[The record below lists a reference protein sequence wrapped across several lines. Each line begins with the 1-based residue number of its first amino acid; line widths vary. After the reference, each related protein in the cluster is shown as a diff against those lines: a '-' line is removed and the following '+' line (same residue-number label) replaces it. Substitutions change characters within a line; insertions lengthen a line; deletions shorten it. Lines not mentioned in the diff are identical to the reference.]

1 MVSLHGITIFLNHK
15 LIRINKMSTDKPLK
29 GMRVIEMGQLIAG
42 PFTGSILGYFGAEI
56 IKIEPITGDP
66 VRYWR
71 LTENNTSY
79 WWHSVSRNKKS
90 ITLNLKSEEGIQIAK
105 DLILKSDVLIENFR
119 PGTLEKW
126 GIGPAE
132 LEKENPGLITARI
145 SGYGQTGPRS
155 HLPGYASVCEGFG
168 GFRYVNGFPD
178 RPPVRPNL
186 SIGDTLAGLHA
197 AMGVLLAYIQRE
209 KDPNNK
215 GQVVDTAIYESVF
228 NLMEAVVPEYS
239 GCGAIR
245 EPSGSTITGIVPTNT
260 YVTSDDKHVI
270 IGGNGD
276 SIFKRLMKAIDQPG
290 MAADERFEDNIGRV
304 EHEKE
309 LDAAIEKWTSEHTS
323 EEVLSIMDE
332 VSVPAGP
339 IYSVEDM
346 MKDEHYI
353 ARGMFEEVEAN
364 GRPLK
369 IPAMLPILTETPG
382 GTDWSGPEL
391 SQHTNEILS
400 ELLGK
405 NAEEIKKLNEG
416 GVI

>member
-1 MVSLHGITIFLNHK
+1 M
-15 LIRINKMSTDKPLK
+15 NKASQDKPLS

-42 PFTGSILGYFGAEI
+42 PFTGSVLGYFGAEV

-90 ITLNLKSEEGIQIAK
+90 ITLNLKSDEGRQIAK
-105 DLILKSDVLIENFR
+105 DLILKSDVLIENFK
-119 PGTLEKW
+119 PGTLERW
-126 GIGPAE
+126 GMSPDD
-132 LEKENPGLITARI
+132 LKKDNPGLISARI

-155 HLPGYASVCEGFG
+155 HLPGYASVCEGYG

-197 AMGVLLAYIQRE
+197 AMGVMLAYIQRE
-209 KDPNNK
+209 KDPNGK

-260 YVTSDDKHVI
+260 YLTSDDKHVI

-276 SIFKRLMKAIDQPG
+276 SIFKRLMIAIGRPD
-290 MAADERFEDNIGRV
+290 MAEDPRLEQNQGRV
-304 EHEKE
+304 ENEKE
-309 LDAAIEKWTSEHTS
+309 IDAAIEKWTREHTS
-323 EEVLSIMDE
+323 DEILTTMDE

-339 IYSVEDM
+339 ILSVEDM
-346 MKDEHYI
+346 MNDEHYI
-353 ARGMFEEVEAN
+353 ARGMFQEVEAN
-364 GRPLK
+364 GRTLH

-382 GTDWSGPEL
+382 STEWPGPEL
-391 SQHTNEILS
+391 SEHTEEVLT

-405 NAEEIKKLNEG
+405 DEGEITQLRED
-416 GVI
+416 GVV

>member
-1 MVSLHGITIFLNHK
+1 
-15 LIRINKMSTDKPLK
+15 
-29 GMRVIEMGQLIAG
+29 
-42 PFTGSILGYFGAEI
+42 
-56 IKIEPITGDP
+56 
-66 VRYWR
+66 
-71 LTENNTSY
+71 
-79 WWHSVSRNKKS
+79 
-90 ITLNLKSEEGIQIAK
+90 
-105 DLILKSDVLIENFR
+105 
-119 PGTLEKW
+119 
-126 GIGPAE
+126 
-132 LEKENPGLITARI
+132 
-145 SGYGQTGPRS
+145 
-155 HLPGYASVCEGFG
+155 
-168 GFRYVNGFPD
+168 
-178 RPPVRPNL
+178 
-186 SIGDTLAGLHA
+186 
-197 AMGVLLAYIQRE
+197 
-209 KDPNNK
+209 
-215 GQVVDTAIYESVF
+215 
-228 NLMEAVVPEYS
+228 
-239 GCGAIR
+239 
-245 EPSGSTITGIVPTNT
+245 
-260 YVTSDDKHVI
+260 
-270 IGGNGD
+270 
-276 SIFKRLMKAIDQPG
+276 MKAIDQPG
-290 MAADERFEDNIGRV
+290 MAADKRFEDNMGRV

-309 LDAAIEKWTSEHTS
+309 IDAAIEKWTSEHTS

>member
-1 MVSLHGITIFLNHK
+1 M
-15 LIRINKMSTDKPLK
+15 NKASQDKPLS

-42 PFTGSILGYFGAEI
+42 PFTGSVLGYFGAEV
-56 IKIEPITGDP
+56 IKIEPITRDP

-90 ITLNLKSEEGIQIAK
+90 ITLNLKSDEGRQIAK
-105 DLILKSDVLIENFR
+105 DLILKSDVLIENFK
-119 PGTLEKW
+119 PGTLERW
-126 GIGPAE
+126 GMSPDD
-132 LEKENPGLITARI
+132 LKKDNPGLISARI

-155 HLPGYASVCEGFG
+155 HLPGYASVCEGYG

-197 AMGVLLAYIQRE
+197 AMGVMLAYIQRE
-209 KDPNNK
+209 KDPNGK

-260 YVTSDDKHVI
+260 YLTSDDKHVI

-276 SIFKRLMKAIDQPG
+276 SIFKRLMIAIGRPD
-290 MAADERFEDNIGRV
+290 MAEDPRFEHNQGRV
-304 EHEKE
+304 ENEKE
-309 LDAAIEKWTSEHTS
+309 IDAAIEKWTREHTS
-323 EEVLSIMDE
+323 DEILTTMDE

-339 IYSVEDM
+339 ILSVEDM
-346 MKDEHYI
+346 MNDEHYI
-353 ARGMFEEVEAN
+353 ARGMFQEVEAN
-364 GRPLK
+364 GRTLH

-382 GTDWSGPEL
+382 STEWPGPEL
-391 SQHTNEILS
+391 SEHTEEVLT

-405 NAEEIKKLNEG
+405 DEGEITQLRED
-416 GVI
+416 GVV

>member
-1 MVSLHGITIFLNHK
+1 M
-15 LIRINKMSTDKPLK
+15 NKAKQDKPLS

-42 PFTGSILGYFGAEI
+42 PFTGSVLGYFGAEV

-90 ITLNLKSEEGIQIAK
+90 ITLNLKSDEGRQIAK
-105 DLILKSDVLIENFR
+105 DLILKSDVLIENFK
-119 PGTLEKW
+119 PGTLERW
-126 GIGPAE
+126 GMSPDD
-132 LEKENPGLITARI
+132 LKKDNPGLISARI

-155 HLPGYASVCEGFG
+155 HLPGYASVCEGYG

-197 AMGVLLAYIQRE
+197 AMGVMLAYIQRE
-209 KDPNNK
+209 KDPDGK
-215 GQVVDTAIYESVF
+215 GQVVDAAIYESVF

-260 YVTSDDKHVI
+260 YLTSDDKHVI

-276 SIFKRLMKAIDQPG
+276 SIFKRLMIA
-290 MAADERFEDNIGRV
+290 IGRPDMAEDPRLEQNQGWV
-304 EHEKE
+304 ENEKE
-309 LDAAIEKWTSEHTS
+309 IDAAIEKWTREHTS
-323 EEVLSIMDE
+323 DEVLTTMDE

-339 IYSVEDM
+339 ILSVEDM
-346 MKDEHYI
+346 MNDEHYI
-353 ARGMFEEVEAN
+353 ARGMFQEVEAN
-364 GRPLK
+364 GRTLH

-382 GTDWSGPEL
+382 STEWPGPEL
-391 SQHTNEILS
+391 SEHTEEVLT

-405 NAEEIKKLNEG
+405 DEGEITQLRED
-416 GVI
+416 GVV

>member
-1 MVSLHGITIFLNHK
+1 MNIK
-15 LIRINKMSTDKPLK
+15 AQDKPLR

-42 PFTGSILGYFGAEI
+42 PFAGSVLGYFGAEV
-56 IKIEPITGDP
+56 IKIEPPTGDP

-90 ITLNLKSEEGIQIAK
+90 ITLNLKTEKGRQIAK
-105 DLILKSDVLIENFR
+105 DLILESDVLIENFK

-126 GIGPAE
+126 GMSPDD
-132 LEKENPGLITARI
+132 LKKDNPGLITARI

-155 HLPGYASVCEGFG
+155 HLPGYASVCEGYG

-197 AMGVLLAYIQRE
+197 AMGVMLAYIQRE
-209 KDPNNK
+209 KDPDGK
-215 GQVVDTAIYESVF
+215 GQVVDAAIYESVF
-228 NLMEAVVPEYS
+228 NMMEAVVPEYS
-239 GCGAIR
+239 GSGAIR
-245 EPSGSTITGIVPTNT
+245 EPSGSTITGIAPTNT
-260 YVTSDDKHVI
+260 YITSDNKYVI

-276 SIFKRLMKAIDQPG
+276 SIFKRLMNA
-290 MAADERFEDNIGRV
+290 IGRPDMANDPKLEENQGRV
-304 EHEKE
+304 DNEKE
-309 LDAAIEKWTSEHTS
+309 IDAAIEKWTKEHTS
-323 EEVLSIMDE
+323 DEVLSTMDE

-339 IYSVEDM
+339 ILSVEDM

-353 ARGMFEEVEAN
+353 ARGMFQEVEAN
-364 GRPLK
+364 GRTLH
-369 IPAMLPILTETPG
+369 IPAMMPILTETPG
-382 GTDWSGPEL
+382 TTEWPGPALSEHTDEV
-391 SQHTNEILS
+391 LS

-405 NAEEIKKLNEG
+405 DEGEITQLRKD
-416 GVI
+416 GVL

>member
-1 MVSLHGITIFLNHK
+1 MNKVSQ
-15 LIRINKMSTDKPLK
+15 DKPLA

-42 PFTGSILGYFGAEI
+42 PFTGSVLGYFGAEV

-90 ITLNLKSEEGIQIAK
+90 ITLNLKSDEGRQIAK
-105 DLILKSDVLIENFR
+105 DLIIKSDVLIENFK
-119 PGTLEKW
+119 PGTLERW
-126 GIGPAE
+126 GMSPDD
-132 LEKENPGLITARI
+132 LKKENPGLITARI

-155 HLPGYASVCEGFG
+155 HLPGYASVCEGYG
-168 GFRYVNGFPD
+168 GFRYVNGFSD

-197 AMGVLLAYIQRE
+197 AMGVMLAYIQRE
-209 KDPNNK
+209 KDPDKK

-260 YVTSDDKHVI
+260 YLTSDGKHVI

-276 SIFKRLMKAIDQPG
+276 SIFKRLMVAIGRPD
-290 MAADERFEDNIGRV
+290 MAEDLRFEHNQGRV

-309 LDAAIEKWTSEHTS
+309 IDAAIEKWTKEHTS
-323 EEVLSIMDE
+323 DEILTTMDE

-339 IYSVEDM
+339 ILNIEDM
-346 MKDEHYI
+346 MNDEHYI
-353 ARGMFEEVEAN
+353 ARGMFQEVEAN
-364 GRPLK
+364 GRTLH

-382 GTDWSGPEL
+382 STEWPGPALSEHTDEVL
-391 SQHTNEILS
+391 T

-405 NAEEIKKLNEG
+405 NQDEISQLRDN
-416 GVI
+416 GVV

>member
-1 MVSLHGITIFLNHK
+1 M
-15 LIRINKMSTDKPLK
+15 NKAKQDKPLS

-42 PFTGSILGYFGAEI
+42 PFTGSVLGYFGAEV

-90 ITLNLKSEEGIQIAK
+90 ITLNLKSDEGRQIAK
-105 DLILKSDVLIENFR
+105 DLILKSDVLIENFK
-119 PGTLEKW
+119 PGTLERW
-126 GIGPAE
+126 GMSPDD
-132 LEKENPGLITARI
+132 LKKDNPGLISARI

-155 HLPGYASVCEGFG
+155 HLPGYASVCEGYG

-197 AMGVLLAYIQRE
+197 AMGVMLAYIQRE
-209 KDPNNK
+209 KDPNGK

-260 YVTSDDKHVI
+260 YLTSDDKHVI

-276 SIFKRLMKAIDQPG
+276 SIFKRLMIAIGRPD
-290 MAADERFEDNIGRV
+290 MAEDPRFEHNQGRV
-304 EHEKE
+304 ENEKE
-309 LDAAIEKWTSEHTS
+309 IDAAIEKWTREHTS
-323 EEVLSIMDE
+323 DEILTTMDE

-339 IYSVEDM
+339 ILSVEDM
-346 MKDEHYI
+346 MNDEHYI
-353 ARGMFEEVEAN
+353 ARGMFQEVEAN
-364 GRPLK
+364 GRTLH

-382 GTDWSGPEL
+382 STEWPGPEL
-391 SQHTNEILS
+391 SEHTEEVLT

-405 NAEEIKKLNEG
+405 DEGEITQLRED
-416 GVI
+416 GVV

>member
-1 MVSLHGITIFLNHK
+1 M
-15 LIRINKMSTDKPLK
+15 NKAKQDKPLS

-42 PFTGSILGYFGAEI
+42 PFTGSVLGYFGAEV

-90 ITLNLKSEEGIQIAK
+90 ITLNLKSDEGRQIAK
-105 DLILKSDVLIENFR
+105 DLILKSDVLIENFK

-126 GIGPAE
+126 GMSPDD
-132 LEKENPGLITARI
+132 LKKDNPGLISARI

-155 HLPGYASVCEGFG
+155 HLPGYASVCEGYG

-197 AMGVLLAYIQRE
+197 AMGVMLAYIQRE
-209 KDPNNK
+209 KDPNGK

-260 YVTSDDKHVI
+260 YLTSDDKHVI

-276 SIFKRLMKAIDQPG
+276 SIFKRLMIAIGRPD
-290 MAADERFEDNIGRV
+290 MAEDPRFEHNQGRV
-304 EHEKE
+304 ENEKE
-309 LDAAIEKWTSEHTS
+309 IDAAIEKWTREHTS
-323 EEVLSIMDE
+323 DEILTTMDE

-339 IYSVEDM
+339 ILSVEDM
-346 MKDEHYI
+346 MNDEHYI
-353 ARGMFEEVEAN
+353 ARGMFQEVEAN
-364 GRPLK
+364 GRTLH

-382 GTDWSGPEL
+382 STEWPGPEL
-391 SQHTNEILS
+391 SEHTEEVLT

-405 NAEEIKKLNEG
+405 DEGEITQLRED
-416 GVI
+416 GVV

>member
-1 MVSLHGITIFLNHK
+1 MNIK
-15 LIRINKMSTDKPLK
+15 AQDKPLR

-42 PFTGSILGYFGAEI
+42 PFTGSVLGYFGAEV
-56 IKIEPITGDP
+56 IKIEPLTGDP

-90 ITLNLKSEEGIQIAK
+90 ITLNLKTEEGRQIAK
-105 DLILKSDVLIENFR
+105 DLILKSDVLIENFK

-126 GIGPAE
+126 GMSPE
-132 LEKENPGLITARI
+132 DLKKDNPGLITARI

-155 HLPGYASVCEGFG
+155 HLPGYASVCEGYG

-197 AMGVLLAYIQRE
+197 AMGVMLAYIQRE
-209 KDPNNK
+209 KDPDGK
-215 GQVVDTAIYESVF
+215 GQVVDAAIYESVF
-228 NLMEAVVPEYS
+228 NMMEAVVPEYS
-239 GCGAIR
+239 GSGAIR
-245 EPSGSTITGIVPTNT
+245 EPSGSTITGIAPTNT
-260 YVTSDDKHVI
+260 YITSDNKHVI

-276 SIFKRLMKAIDQPG
+276 SIFKRLMNA
-290 MAADERFEDNIGRV
+290 IGRPDMANDPELEENQGRV
-304 EHEKE
+304 DNEKE
-309 LDAAIEKWTSEHTS
+309 IDAAIEKWTKDHTS
-323 EEVLSIMDE
+323 DEVLSIMDG

-339 IYSVEDM
+339 ILSVEDM

-353 ARGMFEEVEAN
+353 ARGMFQEVQAN
-364 GRPLK
+364 GRTLQ

-382 GTDWSGPEL
+382 TTEWPGPALSEHTDEV
-391 SQHTNEILS
+391 LS

-405 NAEEIKKLNEG
+405 DEKEITQLRED
-416 GVI
+416 GVL

>member
-1 MVSLHGITIFLNHK
+1 MNIK
-15 LIRINKMSTDKPLK
+15 AQDKPLR

-42 PFTGSILGYFGAEI
+42 PFTGSVLGYFGAEV
-56 IKIEPITGDP
+56 IKIEPPTGDP

-90 ITLNLKSEEGIQIAK
+90 ITLNLKTEEGRQIAK
-105 DLILKSDVLIENFR
+105 DLILKSDVLIENFK

-126 GIGPAE
+126 GMSPE
-132 LEKENPGLITARI
+132 DLKKDNPGLITARI

-155 HLPGYASVCEGFG
+155 HLPGYASVCEGYG

-197 AMGVLLAYIQRE
+197 AMGVMLAYIQRE
-209 KDPNNK
+209 KNPDGK
-215 GQVVDTAIYESVF
+215 GQVVDVAIYESVF
-228 NLMEAVVPEYS
+228 NMMEAVVPEYS
-239 GCGAIR
+239 GSGAIR
-245 EPSGSTITGIVPTNT
+245 EPSGSTITGIAPTNT
-260 YVTSDDKHVI
+260 YITSDNKYVI

-276 SIFKRLMKAIDQPG
+276 SIFKRLMNAIGKPD
-290 MAADERFEDNIGRV
+290 MANDPKLEKNQGRV
-304 EHEKE
+304 DNEKE
-309 LDAAIEKWTSEHTS
+309 IDAAIEKWTKDHTS
-323 EEVLSIMDE
+323 DEVLLIMDE
-332 VSVPAGP
+332 ASVPAGP
-339 IYSVEDM
+339 IFSVKDM

-353 ARGMFEEVEAN
+353 ARGMFQEVEAN
-364 GRPLK
+364 GRTLQ

-382 GTDWSGPEL
+382 TTEWPGPALSEHTDEV
-391 SQHTNEILS
+391 LS

-405 NAEEIKKLNEG
+405 DEKEIAQLRED
-416 GVI
+416 GVL

>member
-1 MVSLHGITIFLNHK
+1 M
-15 LIRINKMSTDKPLK
+15 NKASQDKPLS

-42 PFTGSILGYFGAEI
+42 PFTGSVLGYFGAEV

-90 ITLNLKSEEGIQIAK
+90 ITLNLKSDEGRQIAK
-105 DLILKSDVLIENFR
+105 DLILKSDVLIENFK

-126 GIGPAE
+126 GMSPDD
-132 LEKENPGLITARI
+132 LKKDNPGLISARI

-155 HLPGYASVCEGFG
+155 HLPGYASVCEGYG

-197 AMGVLLAYIQRE
+197 AMGVMLAYIQRE
-209 KDPNNK
+209 KDPDGK
-215 GQVVDTAIYESVF
+215 GQVVDAAIYESVF
-228 NLMEAVVPEYS
+228 NMMEAVVPEYS
-239 GCGAIR
+239 GSGAIR

-260 YVTSDDKHVI
+260 YITSDNKHVI

-276 SIFKRLMKAIDQPG
+276 SIFKRLMNAIGRPD
-290 MAADERFEDNIGRV
+290 MANDPKLKENQGRV
-304 EHEKE
+304 ENEQE
-309 LDAAIEKWTSEHTS
+309 IDAAIEKWTKDQTS
-323 EEVLSIMDE
+323 DEVLSIMDE

-339 IYSVEDM
+339 ILSEEDM
-346 MKDEHYI
+346 MNDEHYI
-353 ARGMFEEVEAN
+353 ARGMIQEVEAN
-364 GRPLK
+364 GRTLH

-382 GTDWSGPEL
+382 TTEWPGPALSEHTDEV
-391 SQHTNEILS
+391 LS

-405 NAEEIKKLNEG
+405 DEKEITQLREDG
-416 GVI
+416 IL

>member
-1 MVSLHGITIFLNHK
+1 M
-15 LIRINKMSTDKPLK
+15 NKASQDKPLS

-42 PFTGSILGYFGAEI
+42 PFTGSVLGYFGAEV

-90 ITLNLKSEEGIQIAK
+90 ITLNLKSDEGRQIAK
-105 DLILKSDVLIENFR
+105 DLILKSDVLIENFK
-119 PGTLEKW
+119 PGTLERW
-126 GIGPAE
+126 GMSPDD
-132 LEKENPGLITARI
+132 LKKDNPGLISARI

-155 HLPGYASVCEGFG
+155 HLPGYASVCEGYG

-197 AMGVLLAYIQRE
+197 AMGVMLAYIQRE
-209 KDPNNK
+209 KDPNGK

-228 NLMEAVVPEYS
+228 NLMEAGVPDYS
-239 GCGAIR
+239 GCWAIR
-245 EPSGSTITGIVPTNT
+245 EPSGATITGIVPTNT
-260 YVTSDDKHVI
+260 YLTSDDKHVI

-276 SIFKRLMKAIDQPG
+276 SIFKRLMIAIGRPD
-290 MAADERFEDNIGRV
+290 MAEDPRFEHNQGRV
-304 EHEKE
+304 ENEKE
-309 LDAAIEKWTSEHTS
+309 IDAAIEKWTREHTS
-323 EEVLSIMDE
+323 DEILTTMDE

-339 IYSVEDM
+339 ILSVEDM
-346 MKDEHYI
+346 MNDEHYI
-353 ARGMFEEVEAN
+353 ARGMFQEVEAN
-364 GRPLK
+364 GRTLH

-382 GTDWSGPEL
+382 STEWPGPEL
-391 SQHTNEILS
+391 SEHTEEVLT

-405 NAEEIKKLNEG
+405 DEGEITQLRED
-416 GVI
+416 GVV

>member
-1 MVSLHGITIFLNHK
+1 MNIK
-15 LIRINKMSTDKPLK
+15 AQDKPLR

-42 PFTGSILGYFGAEI
+42 PFTGSVLGYFGAEV
-56 IKIEPITGDP
+56 IKIEPPTGDP

-90 ITLNLKSEEGIQIAK
+90 ITINLKTEKGRQIAK
-105 DLILKSDVLIENFR
+105 DLILESDVLIENFK

-126 GIGPAE
+126 GMSPDD
-132 LEKENPGLITARI
+132 LKKDNPGLITARI

-155 HLPGYASVCEGFG
+155 HLPGYASVCEGYG

-197 AMGVLLAYIQRE
+197 AMGVMLAYIQRE
-209 KDPNNK
+209 KDPDGK
-215 GQVVDTAIYESVF
+215 GQVVDAAIYESVF
-228 NLMEAVVPEYS
+228 NMMEAVVPEYS
-239 GCGAIR
+239 GSGAIR
-245 EPSGSTITGIVPTNT
+245 EPSGSTITGIAPTNT
-260 YVTSDDKHVI
+260 YITSDNKHVI

-276 SIFKRLMKAIDQPG
+276 SIFKRLMNA
-290 MAADERFEDNIGRV
+290 IGRPDMANDPKLEENQGRV
-304 EHEKE
+304 DNEKE
-309 LDAAIEKWTSEHTS
+309 LDAAIEKWTKDHTS
-323 EEVLSIMDE
+323 DEVLSIMDE

-339 IYSVEDM
+339 ILSVEDM

-353 ARGMFEEVEAN
+353 ARGMFQEVEAN
-364 GRPLK
+364 GRTLH

-382 GTDWSGPEL
+382 TTEWPGPALSEHTD
-391 SQHTNEILS
+391 EILS

-405 NAEEIKKLNEG
+405 DEGEITQLRKEG
-416 GVI
+416 VL

>member
-1 MVSLHGITIFLNHK
+1 M
-15 LIRINKMSTDKPLK
+15 NKASQDKPLS

-42 PFTGSILGYFGAEI
+42 PFTGSVLGYFGAEV

-90 ITLNLKSEEGIQIAK
+90 ITLNLKSDEGRQIAK
-105 DLILKSDVLIENFR
+105 DLILKSDVLIENFK
-119 PGTLEKW
+119 PGTLERW
-126 GIGPAE
+126 GMSPDD
-132 LEKENPGLITARI
+132 LKKDNPGLISARI

-155 HLPGYASVCEGFG
+155 HLPGYASVCEGYG

-197 AMGVLLAYIQRE
+197 YIQRE
-209 KDPNNK
+209 KDPDGK

-260 YVTSDDKHVI
+260 YLTSDDKHVI

-276 SIFKRLMKAIDQPG
+276 SIFKRLMIAIGRPD
-290 MAADERFEDNIGRV
+290 MAEDPRLEHNQGRV
-304 EHEKE
+304 ENEKE
-309 LDAAIEKWTSEHTS
+309 IDAAIEKWTREHTS
-323 EEVLSIMDE
+323 DEILTTMDE

-339 IYSVEDM
+339 ILSVEDM
-346 MKDEHYI
+346 MNDEHYI
-353 ARGMFEEVEAN
+353 ARGMFQEVEAN
-364 GRPLK
+364 GRTLH

-382 GTDWSGPEL
+382 STEWPGPEL
-391 SQHTNEILS
+391 SEHTEEVLT

-405 NAEEIKKLNEG
+405 DEGEITQLRED
-416 GVI
+416 GVV

>member
-1 MVSLHGITIFLNHK
+1 M
-15 LIRINKMSTDKPLK
+15 NKASQDKPLS

-42 PFTGSILGYFGAEI
+42 PFTGSVLGYFGAEV

-90 ITLNLKSEEGIQIAK
+90 ITLNLKSEEGRQIAK
-105 DLILKSDVLIENFR
+105 DLILKSDVLIENFK
-119 PGTLEKW
+119 PGTLERW
-126 GIGPAE
+126 GMSPDD
-132 LEKENPGLITARI
+132 LKKDNPGLISARI

-155 HLPGYASVCEGFG
+155 HLPGYASVCEGYG

-197 AMGVLLAYIQRE
+197 ARGVMLAYIQRE
-209 KDPNNK
+209 KDPNGK

-260 YVTSDDKHVI
+260 YLTSDDKHVI

-276 SIFKRLMKAIDQPG
+276 SIFKRLMIAIGRPD
-290 MAADERFEDNIGRV
+290 MAEDPRFEHNQGRV
-304 EHEKE
+304 ENEKE
-309 LDAAIEKWTSEHTS
+309 IDAAIEKWTREHTS
-323 EEVLSIMDE
+323 DEILTTMDE

-339 IYSVEDM
+339 ILSVEDM
-346 MKDEHYI
+346 MNDEHYI
-353 ARGMFEEVEAN
+353 ARGMFQEVEAN
-364 GRPLK
+364 GRTLH

-382 GTDWSGPEL
+382 STEWPGPEL
-391 SQHTNEILS
+391 SEHTEEVLT

-405 NAEEIKKLNEG
+405 DEGEITQLRED
-416 GVI
+416 GVV

>member
-1 MVSLHGITIFLNHK
+1 MNIK
-15 LIRINKMSTDKPLK
+15 AQDKPLR

-42 PFTGSILGYFGAEI
+42 PFAGSVLGYFGAEV
-56 IKIEPITGDP
+56 IKIEPPTGDP

-90 ITLNLKSEEGIQIAK
+90 ITLNLKTEEGKQIAK
-105 DLILKSDVLIENFR
+105 DLILESDVLIENFK

-126 GIGPAE
+126 GMSPE
-132 LEKENPGLITARI
+132 DLKKDNPGLITARI

-155 HLPGYASVCEGFG
+155 HLPGYASVCEGYG

-197 AMGVLLAYIQRE
+197 AMGVMLAYIQRE
-209 KDPNNK
+209 KDPDGK

-245 EPSGSTITGIVPTNT
+245 EPSGTTITGIVPTGT
-260 YVTSDDKHVI
+260 YTTSDNKHVI

-276 SIFKRLMKAIDQPG
+276 SIFKRLMNA
-290 MAADERFEDNIGRV
+290 IGRSDMAKDPKLDENQGRV
-304 EHEKE
+304 DNEKE
-309 LDAAIEKWTSEHTS
+309 IDAAIEKWTKDHTS
-323 EEVLSIMDE
+323 DEVLSIMDE

-339 IYSVEDM
+339 ILSVEDM

-353 ARGMFEEVEAN
+353 ARGMFQEVEAN
-364 GRPLK
+364 GRTLH

-382 GTDWSGPEL
+382 TTEWPGPALSEHTDEV
-391 SQHTNEILS
+391 LS

-405 NAEEIKKLNEG
+405 DEGEITQLRKD
-416 GVI
+416 GVL

>member
-1 MVSLHGITIFLNHK
+1 MNIK
-15 LIRINKMSTDKPLK
+15 AQDKPLR

-42 PFTGSILGYFGAEI
+42 PFTGSVLGYFGAEV

-90 ITLNLKSEEGIQIAK
+90 ITINLKTEKGRQIAK
-105 DLILKSDVLIENFR
+105 DLILESDVLIENFK

-126 GIGPAE
+126 GMSPE
-132 LEKENPGLITARI
+132 DLKKDNPGLITARI

-155 HLPGYASVCEGFG
+155 HLPGYASVCEGYG

-197 AMGVLLAYIQRE
+197 AMGVMLAYIQRE
-209 KDPNNK
+209 KDPDGK
-215 GQVVDTAIYESVF
+215 GQVVDAAIYESVF
-228 NLMEAVVPEYS
+228 NMMEAVVPEYS
-239 GCGAIR
+239 GSGAIR

-260 YVTSDDKHVI
+260 YITSDNKHVI

-276 SIFKRLMKAIDQPG
+276 SIFKRLMNA
-290 MAADERFEDNIGRV
+290 IGRPDMANDPKLKENQGRV
-304 EHEKE
+304 DNEKE
-309 LDAAIEKWTSEHTS
+309 IDAAIEKWTKDHTS
-323 EEVLSIMDE
+323 DEVLSIMDE

-339 IYSVEDM
+339 ILSVKDM
-346 MKDEHYI
+346 MEDEHYI
-353 ARGMFEEVEAN
+353 ARGMFQEVEAN
-364 GRPLK
+364 GRTLQ

-382 GTDWSGPEL
+382 TTEWPGPALSEHTDEV
-391 SQHTNEILS
+391 LS

-405 NAEEIKKLNEG
+405 DEKEITQLREDG
-416 GVI
+416 IL

>member
-1 MVSLHGITIFLNHK
+1 MNIK
-15 LIRINKMSTDKPLK
+15 AQDKPLR

-42 PFTGSILGYFGAEI
+42 PFTGSVLGYFGAEV
-56 IKIEPITGDP
+56 IKIEPLTGDP

-90 ITLNLKSEEGIQIAK
+90 ITLNLKTEEGRQIAK
-105 DLILKSDVLIENFR
+105 DLILKSDVLIENFK

-126 GIGPAE
+126 GMSPE
-132 LEKENPGLITARI
+132 DLKKDNPGLITARI

-155 HLPGYASVCEGFG
+155 HLPGYASVCEGYG

-197 AMGVLLAYIQRE
+197 AMGVMLAYIQRE
-209 KDPNNK
+209 KDPDGK
-215 GQVVDTAIYESVF
+215 GQVVDAAIYESVF
-228 NLMEAVVPEYS
+228 NMMEAVVPEYS
-239 GCGAIR
+239 GSGAIR
-245 EPSGSTITGIVPTNT
+245 EPSGSTITGIAPTNT
-260 YVTSDDKHVI
+260 YITSDNKYVI

-276 SIFKRLMKAIDQPG
+276 SIFKRLMNA
-290 MAADERFEDNIGRV
+290 IGRPDMANNPELEENQGRV
-304 EHEKE
+304 DNEKE
-309 LDAAIEKWTSEHTS
+309 IDAAIEKWTKDHTS
-323 EEVLSIMDE
+323 DEVLSTMDE

-339 IYSVEDM
+339 ILSVEDM

-353 ARGMFEEVEAN
+353 ARGMFHEVQAN
-364 GRPLK
+364 GRTLQ

-382 GTDWSGPEL
+382 TTEWPGPALSEHTDEV
-391 SQHTNEILS
+391 LS

-405 NAEEIKKLNEG
+405 DQKEITQLRED
-416 GVI
+416 GVL

>member
-1 MVSLHGITIFLNHK
+1 M
-15 LIRINKMSTDKPLK
+15 NKAKQDKPLS

-42 PFTGSILGYFGAEI
+42 PFTGSVLGYFGAEV

-90 ITLNLKSEEGIQIAK
+90 ITLNLKSEEGRQIAK
-105 DLILKSDVLIENFR
+105 DLILKSDVLIENFK
-119 PGTLEKW
+119 PGTLERW
-126 GIGPAE
+126 GMSPDD
-132 LEKENPGLITARI
+132 LKKDNPGLISARI

-155 HLPGYASVCEGFG
+155 HLPGYASVCEGYG
-168 GFRYVNGFPD
+168 GFRYVNGFQD

-197 AMGVLLAYIQRE
+197 AMGVMLAYIQRE
-209 KDPNNK
+209 KDPEGK
-215 GQVVDTAIYESVF
+215 GQVVDAAIYESVF

-260 YVTSDDKHVI
+260 YLTSDDKHVI

-276 SIFKRLMKAIDQPG
+276 SIFKRLMIA
-290 MAADERFEDNIGRV
+290 IGRPDMAEDPRLEQNQGGV
-304 EHEKE
+304 ENEKE
-309 LDAAIEKWTSEHTS
+309 IDEAIEKWTREHTS
-323 EEVLSIMDE
+323 EEVLTTMDE

-339 IYSVEDM
+339 ILSVEDM
-346 MKDEHYI
+346 MNDEHYI
-353 ARGMFEEVEAN
+353 ARGMFQEVEAN
-364 GRPLK
+364 GRTLH

-382 GTDWSGPEL
+382 STEWPGPEL
-391 SQHTNEILS
+391 SEHTDEVLTD
-400 ELLGK
+400 LLGK
-405 NAEEIKKLNEG
+405 DQGEINQLRED
-416 GVI
+416 GVV

>member
-1 MVSLHGITIFLNHK
+1 LS
-15 LIRINKMSTDKPLK
+15 

-42 PFTGSILGYFGAEI
+42 PFTGSVLGYFGAEV

-90 ITLNLKSEEGIQIAK
+90 ITLNLKSEEGRQIAK
-105 DLILKSDVLIENFR
+105 DLILKSDVLIENFK
-119 PGTLEKW
+119 PGTLERW
-126 GIGPAE
+126 GMSPDD
-132 LEKENPGLITARI
+132 LKKDNPGLISARI

-155 HLPGYASVCEGFG
+155 HLPGYASVCEGYG
-168 GFRYVNGFPD
+168 GFRYVNGFQD

-197 AMGVLLAYIQRE
+197 AMGVMLAYIQRE
-209 KDPNNK
+209 KDPDGK
-215 GQVVDTAIYESVF
+215 GQVVDAAIYESVF

-260 YVTSDDKHVI
+260 YLTSDDKHVI

-276 SIFKRLMKAIDQPG
+276 SIFKRLMIAIGRPD
-290 MAADERFEDNIGRV
+290 MAEDPRLEQNQGRV
-304 EHEKE
+304 ENEKE
-309 LDAAIEKWTSEHTS
+309 IDEAIEKWTREHTS
-323 EEVLSIMDE
+323 EEVLTTMDE

-339 IYSVEDM
+339 ILSVEDM
-346 MKDEHYI
+346 MNDEHYI
-353 ARGMFEEVEAN
+353 ARGMFQEVEAN
-364 GRPLK
+364 GRTLH

-382 GTDWSGPEL
+382 STEWPGPEL
-391 SQHTNEILS
+391 SEHTDEVLTD
-400 ELLGK
+400 LLGK
-405 NAEEIKKLNEG
+405 DQGEINQLRED
-416 GVI
+416 GVV

>member
-1 MVSLHGITIFLNHK
+1 MNIKTQ
-15 LIRINKMSTDKPLK
+15 DKPLR

-42 PFTGSILGYFGAEI
+42 PFTGSVLGYFGAEV

-90 ITLNLKSEEGIQIAK
+90 ITLNLKTEEGRQIAK
-105 DLILKSDVLIENFR
+105 DLILKSDVLIENFK

-126 GIGPAE
+126 GMSPDDF
-132 LEKENPGLITARI
+132 KKDNPGLITARI

-155 HLPGYASVCEGFG
+155 HLPGYASVCEGYG

-197 AMGVLLAYIQRE
+197 AMGVMLAYIQRE
-209 KDPNNK
+209 KDPEGK
-215 GQVVDTAIYESVF
+215 GQVVDAAIYESVF
-228 NLMEAVVPEYS
+228 NMMEAVVPEYS
-239 GCGAIR
+239 GIGAIR

-260 YVTSDDKHVI
+260 YITSDNKHVI

-276 SIFKRLMKAIDQPG
+276 SIFKRLMNAIGRPD
-290 MAADERFEDNIGRV
+290 MANDPKLGENQGRV
-304 EHEKE
+304 ENEKE
-309 LDAAIEKWTSEHTS
+309 IDAAIELWTKEHTS
-323 EEVLSIMDE
+323 DEVLSIMDE

-339 IYSVEDM
+339 ILSVEDM
-346 MKDEHYI
+346 MNDEHYI
-353 ARGMFEEVEAN
+353 ARGMFQEVEAN
-364 GRPLK
+364 GRTLH

-382 GTDWSGPEL
+382 TTEWPGPALSEHTDEV
-391 SQHTNEILS
+391 LS

-405 NAEEIKKLNEG
+405 DKKEITQLREE
-416 GVI
+416 GVL

>member
-1 MVSLHGITIFLNHK
+1 M
-15 LIRINKMSTDKPLK
+15 NKASQDKPLS

-42 PFTGSILGYFGAEI
+42 PFTGSVLGYFGAEV

-90 ITLNLKSEEGIQIAK
+90 ITLNLKSDEGRQIAK
-105 DLILKSDVLIENFR
+105 DLILKSDVLIENFK

-126 GIGPAE
+126 GMSPDD
-132 LEKENPGLITARI
+132 LKKDNPGLITARI

-155 HLPGYASVCEGFG
+155 HLPGYASVCEGYG

-197 AMGVLLAYIQRE
+197 AMGVMLAYIQRE
-209 KDPNNK
+209 KDPDGK
-215 GQVVDTAIYESVF
+215 GQVVDAAIYESVF
-228 NLMEAVVPEYS
+228 NMMEAVVPEYS
-239 GCGAIR
+239 GSGAIR

-260 YVTSDDKHVI
+260 YITSDNKHVI

-276 SIFKRLMKAIDQPG
+276 SIFKRLMNA
-290 MAADERFEDNIGRV
+290 IGRPDMANDPRLEQNQGRV
-304 EHEKE
+304 DNEKE
-309 LDAAIEKWTSEHTS
+309 IDAAIEKWTKDHTS
-323 EEVLSIMDE
+323 DEVLSIMDE

-339 IYSVEDM
+339 ILSVEDM
-346 MKDEHYI
+346 MNDEHYI
-353 ARGMFEEVEAN
+353 ARGMFQEVEAN
-364 GRPLK
+364 GRTLH

-382 GTDWSGPEL
+382 TTEWPGPALSEHTDEVL
-391 SQHTNEILS
+391 R

-405 NAEEIKKLNEG
+405 DEKEITQLRED
-416 GVI
+416 GVL

>member
-1 MVSLHGITIFLNHK
+1 M
-15 LIRINKMSTDKPLK
+15 NKASQDKPLS

-42 PFTGSILGYFGAEI
+42 PFTGSVLGYFGAEV

-90 ITLNLKSEEGIQIAK
+90 ITLNLKSDEGRQIAK
-105 DLILKSDVLIENFR
+105 DLILKSDVLIENFK

-126 GIGPAE
+126 GMSPDD
-132 LEKENPGLITARI
+132 LKKDNPGLISARI

-155 HLPGYASVCEGFG
+155 HLPGYASVCEGYG

-197 AMGVLLAYIQRE
+197 AMGVMLAYIQRE
-209 KDPNNK
+209 KDPDGK
-215 GQVVDTAIYESVF
+215 GQVVDAAIYESVF
-228 NLMEAVVPEYS
+228 NMMEAVVPEYS
-239 GCGAIR
+239 GSGAIR

-260 YVTSDDKHVI
+260 YITSDNKHVI

-276 SIFKRLMKAIDQPG
+276 SIFKRLMNAIGRPD
-290 MAADERFEDNIGRV
+290 MANDPKLKENQGRV
-304 EHEKE
+304 ENEQE
-309 LDAAIEKWTSEHTS
+309 IDVAIEKWTKDHTS
-323 EEVLSIMDE
+323 DEVLSIMDE

-339 IYSVEDM
+339 ILSVEDM
-346 MKDEHYI
+346 MNDEHYI
-353 ARGMFEEVEAN
+353 ARGMFQEVEAN
-364 GRPLK
+364 GRTLH

-382 GTDWSGPEL
+382 TTEWPGPALSEHTDEV
-391 SQHTNEILS
+391 LS

-405 NAEEIKKLNEG
+405 DEKEITQLREDG
-416 GVI
+416 IL

>member
-1 MVSLHGITIFLNHK
+1 M
-15 LIRINKMSTDKPLK
+15 NKAKQDKPLS

-42 PFTGSILGYFGAEI
+42 PFTGSVLGYFGAEV

-90 ITLNLKSEEGIQIAK
+90 ITLNLKSDEGRQIAK
-105 DLILKSDVLIENFR
+105 DLILKSDVLIENFK
-119 PGTLEKW
+119 PGTLERW
-126 GIGPAE
+126 GMSPDD
-132 LEKENPGLITARI
+132 LKKDNPGLISARI

-155 HLPGYASVCEGFG
+155 HLPGYASVCEGYG

-197 AMGVLLAYIQRE
+197 AMGVMLAYIQRE
-209 KDPNNK
+209 KDPDGK
-215 GQVVDTAIYESVF
+215 GQVVDAAIYESVF

-260 YVTSDDKHVI
+260 YLTSDDKHVI

-276 SIFKRLMKAIDQPG
+276 SIFKRLMIAIGRPD
-290 MAADERFEDNIGRV
+290 MAEDPRFEHNQGRV
-304 EHEKE
+304 ENEKE
-309 LDAAIEKWTSEHTS
+309 IDAAIEKWTREHTS
-323 EEVLSIMDE
+323 DEVLTTMDE

-339 IYSVEDM
+339 ILSVEDM
-346 MKDEHYI
+346 MNDEHYI
-353 ARGMFEEVEAN
+353 ARGMFQEVEAN
-364 GRPLK
+364 GRTLH

-382 GTDWSGPEL
+382 STEWPGPEL
-391 SQHTNEILS
+391 SEHTEEVLT

-405 NAEEIKKLNEG
+405 DEGEITQLRED
-416 GVI
+416 GVV

>member
-1 MVSLHGITIFLNHK
+1 M
-15 LIRINKMSTDKPLK
+15 NKAKQDKPLS

-42 PFTGSILGYFGAEI
+42 PFTGSVLGYFGAEV

-90 ITLNLKSEEGIQIAK
+90 ITLNLKSDEGRQIAK
-105 DLILKSDVLIENFR
+105 DLILKSDVLIENFK
-119 PGTLEKW
+119 PGTLERW
-126 GIGPAE
+126 GMSPDD
-132 LEKENPGLITARI
+132 LKKDNPGLISARI

-155 HLPGYASVCEGFG
+155 HLPGYASVCEGYG

-197 AMGVLLAYIQRE
+197 AMGVMLAYIQRE
-209 KDPNNK
+209 KDPDGK
-215 GQVVDTAIYESVF
+215 GQVVDAAIYESVF

-260 YVTSDDKHVI
+260 YLTSDDKHVI

-276 SIFKRLMKAIDQPG
+276 SIFKRLMIAIGRPD
-290 MAADERFEDNIGRV
+290 MAEDPRLEQNQGRV
-304 EHEKE
+304 ENEKE
-309 LDAAIEKWTSEHTS
+309 IDAAIEKWTREHTS
-323 EEVLSIMDE
+323 DEVLTTMDE

-339 IYSVEDM
+339 ILSVEDM
-346 MKDEHYI
+346 MNDEHYI
-353 ARGMFEEVEAN
+353 ARGMFQEVEAN
-364 GRPLK
+364 GRTLH

-382 GTDWSGPEL
+382 STEWPGPEL
-391 SQHTNEILS
+391 SEHTEEVLT

-405 NAEEIKKLNEG
+405 DEGEITQLRED
-416 GVI
+416 GVV

>member
-1 MVSLHGITIFLNHK
+1 
-15 LIRINKMSTDKPLK
+15 MSQNNNVKPLD

-42 PFTGSILGYFGAEI
+42 PFTGSVLAYYGAEV
-56 IKIEPITGDP
+56 IKIEPPTGDP

-90 ITLNLKSEEGIQIAK
+90 VTLNLKTDKGRQIAK
-105 DLILKSDVLIENFR
+105 DLILKSDVLIENFK
-119 PGTLEKW
+119 PGTLERW
-126 GIGPAE
+126 GIGPE
-132 LEKENPGLITARI
+132 DLKKENPGLITARI
-145 SGYGQTGPRS
+145 SGYGQTGPKS

-168 GFRYVNGFPD
+168 GFRYVNGYPD

-197 AMGVLLAYIQRE
+197 AMGVMLAYIQRQ
-209 KDPNNK
+209 KDPQSK

-228 NLMEAVVPEYS
+228 NMMEAVVPEYS

-245 EPSGSTITGIVPTNT
+245 EPSGTTITGIAPTNT
-260 YVTSDDKHVI
+260 YITSDDKHVI

-276 SIFKRLMKAIDQPG
+276 SIFKRLMIAIDQPE
-290 MAADERFEDNIGRV
+290 MAEDTRFEHNMGRV

-309 LDAAIEKWTSEHTS
+309 IDAAIEKWTRAQTS
-323 EEVLSIMDE
+323 EEVLSTMDE
-332 VSVPAGP
+332 ASVPAGP

-346 MKDEHYI
+346 MNDEHYI
-353 ARGMFEEVEAN
+353 ARGMFQEVEAN
-364 GRPLK
+364 GRTLH
-369 IPAMLPILTETPG
+369 IPAMIPLLTETPG
-382 GTDWSGPEL
+382 GTEWPGPEL
-391 SQHTNEILS
+391 SEHTHEVLS

-405 NAEEIKKLNEG
+405 NAEEIKKLGDEG
-416 GVI
+416 IL

>member
-1 MVSLHGITIFLNHK
+1 MNIK
-15 LIRINKMSTDKPLK
+15 AQDKPLR

-42 PFTGSILGYFGAEI
+42 PFTGSVLGYFGAEV
-56 IKIEPITGDP
+56 IKIEPPTGDP

-90 ITLNLKSEEGIQIAK
+90 ITLNLKTEEGRQIAK
-105 DLILKSDVLIENFR
+105 DLILKSDVLIENFK

-126 GIGPAE
+126 GMSPE
-132 LEKENPGLITARI
+132 DLKKDNPGLITARI

-155 HLPGYASVCEGFG
+155 HLPGYASVCEGYG

-197 AMGVLLAYIQRE
+197 AMGVMLAYIQRE
-209 KDPNNK
+209 KDPDGK
-215 GQVVDTAIYESVF
+215 GQVVDAAIYESVF
-228 NLMEAVVPEYS
+228 NMMEAVVPEYS
-239 GCGAIR
+239 GSGAIR
-245 EPSGSTITGIVPTNT
+245 EPSGSTITGIAPTNT
-260 YVTSDDKHVI
+260 YITSDNKYVI

-276 SIFKRLMKAIDQPG
+276 SIFKRLMNA
-290 MAADERFEDNIGRV
+290 IGRPDMANNPELEENQGRV
-304 EHEKE
+304 DNEKE
-309 LDAAIEKWTSEHTS
+309 IDAAIEKWTKDHTS
-323 EEVLSIMDE
+323 DEVLSTMDE

-339 IYSVEDM
+339 ILSVEDM

-353 ARGMFEEVEAN
+353 ARGMFQEVQAN
-364 GRPLK
+364 GRTLQ

-382 GTDWSGPEL
+382 TTEWPGPALSEHTDEV
-391 SQHTNEILS
+391 LS

-405 NAEEIKKLNEG
+405 DEKEITQLRED
-416 GVI
+416 GVL

>member
-1 MVSLHGITIFLNHK
+1 MNIK
-15 LIRINKMSTDKPLK
+15 AQDKPLR

-42 PFTGSILGYFGAEI
+42 PFTGSVLGYFGAEV
-56 IKIEPITGDP
+56 IKIEPPTGDP

-90 ITLNLKSEEGIQIAK
+90 ITINLKTEKGRQIAK
-105 DLILKSDVLIENFR
+105 DLILESDVLIENFK

-126 GIGPAE
+126 GMSPE
-132 LEKENPGLITARI
+132 DLKKDNPGLITARI

-155 HLPGYASVCEGFG
+155 HLPGYASVCEGYG

-197 AMGVLLAYIQRE
+197 AMGVMLAYIQRE
-209 KDPNNK
+209 KDPDGK
-215 GQVVDTAIYESVF
+215 GQVVDAAIYESVF
-228 NLMEAVVPEYS
+228 NMMEAVVPEYS
-239 GCGAIR
+239 GSGAIR
-245 EPSGSTITGIVPTNT
+245 EPSGSTITGIAPTNT
-260 YVTSDDKHVI
+260 YITSDNKHVI

-276 SIFKRLMKAIDQPG
+276 SIFKRLMNA
-290 MAADERFEDNIGRV
+290 IGRPDMANDPKLEENQGRV
-304 EHEKE
+304 DNEKE
-309 LDAAIEKWTSEHTS
+309 LDAAIEKWTKDHTS
-323 EEVLSIMDE
+323 DEVLSIMDE

-339 IYSVEDM
+339 ILSVEDM

-353 ARGMFEEVEAN
+353 ARGMFQEVEAN
-364 GRPLK
+364 GRTLH

-382 GTDWSGPEL
+382 TTEWPGPALSEHTDEV
-391 SQHTNEILS
+391 LS

-405 NAEEIKKLNEG
+405 DEGEITQLRKEG
-416 GVI
+416 VL

>member
-42 PFTGSILGYFGAEI
+42 PFTGSILGYFGAEV

-90 ITLNLKSEEGIQIAK
+90 VTLNLKSEEGIQIAK
-105 DLILKSDVLIENFR
+105 DLILKSDVLIENFK

-209 KDPNNK
+209 KNPNNK

-260 YVTSDDKHVI
+260 YVTSDNKHVI

-276 SIFKRLMKAIDQPG
+276 SIFKRLMKAIDQPE
-290 MAADERFEDNIGRV
+290 MAADERFEDNMGRV

-309 LDAAIEKWTSEHTS
+309 IDAAIEKWTSEHTS
-323 EEVLSIMDE
+323 EEVLSIMDG

-391 SQHTNEILS
+391 SQHTNEVLS

>member
-1 MVSLHGITIFLNHK
+1 M
-15 LIRINKMSTDKPLK
+15 NKASQDKPLS

-42 PFTGSILGYFGAEI
+42 PFTGSVLGYFGAEV

-90 ITLNLKSEEGIQIAK
+90 ITLNLKSDEGRQIAK
-105 DLILKSDVLIENFR
+105 DLILKSDVLIENFK

-126 GIGPAE
+126 GMSPDD
-132 LEKENPGLITARI
+132 LKKDNPGLITARI

-155 HLPGYASVCEGFG
+155 HLPGYASVCEGYG

-197 AMGVLLAYIQRE
+197 AMGVMLAYIQRE
-209 KDPNNK
+209 KDPDGK
-215 GQVVDTAIYESVF
+215 GQVVDDAIYESVF
-228 NLMEAVVPEYS
+228 NMMEAVVPEYS
-239 GCGAIR
+239 GSGAIR

-260 YVTSDDKHVI
+260 YITSDNKHVI

-276 SIFKRLMKAIDQPG
+276 SIFKRLMNA
-290 MAADERFEDNIGRV
+290 IGRPDMANDPRLEQNQGRV
-304 EHEKE
+304 DNEKE
-309 LDAAIEKWTSEHTS
+309 IDAAIEKWTKDHTS
-323 EEVLSIMDE
+323 DEVLSIMDE

-339 IYSVEDM
+339 ILSVEDM
-346 MKDEHYI
+346 MNDEHYI
-353 ARGMFEEVEAN
+353 ARGMFQEVEAN
-364 GRPLK
+364 GRTLH

-382 GTDWSGPEL
+382 TTEWPGPALSEHTDEV
-391 SQHTNEILS
+391 LS

-405 NAEEIKKLNEG
+405 DEKEITQLREK
-416 GVI
+416 GVL

>member
-1 MVSLHGITIFLNHK
+1 M
-15 LIRINKMSTDKPLK
+15 NKASQDKPLS

-42 PFTGSILGYFGAEI
+42 PFTGSVLGYFGAEV

-90 ITLNLKSEEGIQIAK
+90 ITLNLKSDEGRQIAK
-105 DLILKSDVLIENFR
+105 DLILKSDVLIENFK
-119 PGTLEKW
+119 PGTLERW
-126 GIGPAE
+126 GMSPDD
-132 LEKENPGLITARI
+132 LKKYNPGLISARI

-155 HLPGYASVCEGFG
+155 HLPGYASVCEGYG

-197 AMGVLLAYIQRE
+197 AMGVMLAYIQRE
-209 KDPNNK
+209 KDPDGK
-215 GQVVDTAIYESVF
+215 GQVVDAAIYESVF
-228 NLMEAVVPEYS
+228 NMMEAVVPEYS
-239 GCGAIR
+239 GSGAIR

-260 YVTSDDKHVI
+260 YITSDNKHVI

-276 SIFKRLMKAIDQPG
+276 SIFKRLMNA
-290 MAADERFEDNIGRV
+290 IGRPDMANDPRLEQNQGRV
-304 EHEKE
+304 DNEKE
-309 LDAAIEKWTSEHTS
+309 IDAAIEKWTKDHTS
-323 EEVLSIMDE
+323 DEVLSIMDE

-339 IYSVEDM
+339 ILSVEDM
-346 MKDEHYI
+346 MNDEHYI
-353 ARGMFEEVEAN
+353 ARGMFQEVEAN
-364 GRPLK
+364 GRTLH

-382 GTDWSGPEL
+382 TTEWPGPALSEHTDEV
-391 SQHTNEILS
+391 LS

-405 NAEEIKKLNEG
+405 DEKEITQLREDG
-416 GVI
+416 IL

>member
-1 MVSLHGITIFLNHK
+1 MNIK
-15 LIRINKMSTDKPLK
+15 AQDKPLR

-42 PFTGSILGYFGAEI
+42 PFTGSVLGYFGAEV
-56 IKIEPITGDP
+56 IKIEPLTGDP

-90 ITLNLKSEEGIQIAK
+90 ITLNLKTEEGRQIAK
-105 DLILKSDVLIENFR
+105 DLILKSDVLIENFK

-126 GIGPAE
+126 GMSPE
-132 LEKENPGLITARI
+132 DLKKDNPGLITARI

-155 HLPGYASVCEGFG
+155 HLPGYASVCEGYG

-209 KDPNNK
+209 KDPDGK
-215 GQVVDTAIYESVF
+215 GQVVDAAIYESVF
-228 NLMEAVVPEYS
+228 NMMEAVVPEYS
-239 GCGAIR
+239 GSGAIR
-245 EPSGSTITGIVPTNT
+245 EPSGSTITGIAPTNT
-260 YVTSDDKHVI
+260 YITSDNKYVI

-276 SIFKRLMKAIDQPG
+276 SIFKRLMNA
-290 MAADERFEDNIGRV
+290 IGRPDMANNPELEENQGRV
-304 EHEKE
+304 DNEKE
-309 LDAAIEKWTSEHTS
+309 IDAAIEKWTKDHTS
-323 EEVLSIMDE
+323 DEVLSTMDE

-339 IYSVEDM
+339 ILSVEDM

-353 ARGMFEEVEAN
+353 ARGMFQEVQAN
-364 GRPLK
+364 GRTLQ

-382 GTDWSGPEL
+382 TTEWPGPALSEHTDEV
-391 SQHTNEILS
+391 LS

-405 NAEEIKKLNEG
+405 DEKEITQLRED
-416 GVI
+416 GVL

>member
-1 MVSLHGITIFLNHK
+1 
-15 LIRINKMSTDKPLK
+15 MSTDKPLK

-66 VRYWR
+66 VRDWR

>member
-1 MVSLHGITIFLNHK
+1 M
-15 LIRINKMSTDKPLK
+15 NKASQDKPLS

-42 PFTGSILGYFGAEI
+42 PFTGSVLGYFGAEV

-90 ITLNLKSEEGIQIAK
+90 ITLNLKSDEGRQIAK
-105 DLILKSDVLIENFR
+105 DLILKSDVLIENFK
-119 PGTLEKW
+119 PGTLERW
-126 GIGPAE
+126 GMSPDD
-132 LEKENPGLITARI
+132 LKKDNPGLISARI

-155 HLPGYASVCEGFG
+155 HLPGYASVCEGYG

-197 AMGVLLAYIQRE
+197 AMGVMLAYIQRE
-209 KDPNNK
+209 KDPNGK

-260 YVTSDDKHVI
+260 YLTSDDKHVI

-276 SIFKRLMKAIDQPG
+276 SIFKRLMIAIGRPD
-290 MAADERFEDNIGRV
+290 MAEDPRLEHNQGRV
-304 EHEKE
+304 ENEKE
-309 LDAAIEKWTSEHTS
+309 IDAAIEKWTREHTS
-323 EEVLSIMDE
+323 DEILTTMDE

-339 IYSVEDM
+339 ILSVEDM
-346 MKDEHYI
+346 MNDEHYI
-353 ARGMFEEVEAN
+353 ARGMFQEVEAN
-364 GRPLK
+364 GRTLH

-382 GTDWSGPEL
+382 STEWPGPEL
-391 SQHTNEILS
+391 SEHTEEVLT

-405 NAEEIKKLNEG
+405 DEGEITQLRED
-416 GVI
+416 GVV

>member
-1 MVSLHGITIFLNHK
+1 M
-15 LIRINKMSTDKPLK
+15 NKASQDKPLS

-42 PFTGSILGYFGAEI
+42 PFTGSVLGYFGAEV

-90 ITLNLKSEEGIQIAK
+90 ITLNLKSDEGRQIAK
-105 DLILKSDVLIENFR
+105 DLILKSDVLIENFK

-126 GIGPAE
+126 GMSPDD
-132 LEKENPGLITARI
+132 LKKDNPGLITARI

-155 HLPGYASVCEGFG
+155 HLPGYASVCEGYG

-197 AMGVLLAYIQRE
+197 AMGVMLAYIQRE
-209 KDPNNK
+209 KDPDGK
-215 GQVVDTAIYESVF
+215 GQVVDAAIYESVF
-228 NLMEAVVPEYS
+228 NMMEAVVPEYS
-239 GCGAIR
+239 GSGAIR

-260 YVTSDDKHVI
+260 YITSDNKHVI

-276 SIFKRLMKAIDQPG
+276 SIFKRLMNAIGRPD
-290 MAADERFEDNIGRV
+290 MANDPKLKENQGRV
-304 EHEKE
+304 ENEQE
-309 LDAAIEKWTSEHTS
+309 IDAAIDKWTKNHTS
-323 EEVLSIMDE
+323 DEVLSIMDE

-339 IYSVEDM
+339 ILSVEDM
-346 MKDEHYI
+346 MNDEHYI
-353 ARGMFEEVEAN
+353 ARGMFQEVEAN
-364 GRPLK
+364 GRTLH

-382 GTDWSGPEL
+382 TTEWPGPALSEHTDEV
-391 SQHTNEILS
+391 LS

-405 NAEEIKKLNEG
+405 DEKEITQLREDG
-416 GVI
+416 IL